1 MNLTNSLETVI
12 NETKNIGL
20 DRELAKE
27 RYISPEKRQKLID
40 DVRLILEYQKMITL
54 LNNT

>member
-1 MNLTNSLETVI
+1 MNSLEIVI

-40 DVRLILEYQKMITL
+40 DVRLIFEYQKRITL